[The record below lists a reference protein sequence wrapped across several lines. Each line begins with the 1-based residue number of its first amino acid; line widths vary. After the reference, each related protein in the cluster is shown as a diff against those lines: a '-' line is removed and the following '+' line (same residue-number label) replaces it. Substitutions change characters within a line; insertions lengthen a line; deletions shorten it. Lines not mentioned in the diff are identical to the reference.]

1 MNTLLLVVGVIFLI
15 GVLVGYKRGLLK
27 IAVSLVSTLLC
38 IALVM
43 LISPSVSKWIQEKT
57 PLRDMLKEKCV
68 EWLMPDKSVAT
79 DILQTELSR
88 DNQIS
93 LIEEAKLPEVFRKML
108 LENNNSEVYT
118 ALGVRTFGEYV
129 GVYIAKVVADI
140 IAFLITFVAAF
151 IIVRILLGMLKI
163 LDKIPLV
170 GTANHLAGGVVG
182 AGIALLAIWILF
194 IVITL
199 LYSTSLGTACFE
211 DISESWIL
219 TKLYDGNFLI
229 NFITKF

>member
-1 MNTLLLVVGVIFLI
+1 MNTLLIVVGVIFLI

-57 PLRDMLKEKCV
+57 PLRDTLKEKCV
-68 EWLMPDKSVAT
+68 EWLKPEKAAESDV
-79 DILQTELSR
+79 LQADLSR
-88 DNQIS
+88 ENQIS
-93 LIEEAKLPEVFRKML
+93 LIEGAKLPEVFQKML

-118 ALGVRTFGEYV
+118 ALGVQTFGEYV
-129 GVYIAKVVADI
+129 GAYIAKVVADI
-140 IAFLITFVAAF
+140 IAFLITFVLAF
-151 IIVRILLGMLKI
+151 IVVRILLGMLKI

-170 GTANHLAGGVVG
+170 GTTNHLAGGAVG
-182 AGIALLAIWILF
+182 AGIALLIIWILF

-199 LYSTSLGTACFE
+199 LYSTAFGTVCLK
-211 DISESWIL
+211 DISESQIL
-219 TKLYDGNFLI
+219 TKLYDSNFLM
-229 NFITKF
+229 NYITKF